1 MRTTGER
8 GWRNLHGTTGM
19 RRHARYPVSLWV
31 VESADGGSYFH
42 HVSDLSMSGFFLR
55 KPLPLPVGVSME
67 VFLELPTGHRI
78 QAKAKVV
85 HTVVSPERSGNGVE
99 IQHIS
104 HEDRQALVDFLG
116 EGEAWFN

>member
-8 GWRNLHGTTGM
+8 GWRNLQGSEGV

-31 VESADGGSYFH
+31 VESAEGGSYFH

-55 KPLPLPVGVSME
+55 KPLPLPVGVSMD
-67 VFLELPTGHRI
+67 VLLELPTGRAI
-78 QAKAKVV
+78 QARAKVV
-85 HTVVSPERSGNGVE
+85 HTVVSPARSGNGVE
-99 IQHIS
+99 IERIT
-104 HEDRQALVDFLG
+104 EDDREALVQFLG